1 MVRTESANDN
11 RHGLAKYVPILGWIR
26 KYSSAWLRIDI
37 IAGLTASAVVIPQ
50 AMEVFQV
57 MELDSKPVIGL
68 LAVQS

>member
-1 MVRTESANDN
+1 MNTLPTSEYYQR
-11 RHGLAKYVPILGWIR
+11 GLAKYIPISGWIR

-37 IAGLTASAVVIPQ
+37 IAGLTASAVVISQ

>member
-57 MELDSKPVIGL
+57 MELDSTPVIGL

>member
-1 MVRTESANDN
+1 MNTLPTSEYYQR
-11 RHGLAKYVPILGWIR
+11 GLAKYIPISGWIR

>member
-1 MVRTESANDN
+1 MAVTESTDAN
-11 RHGLAKYVPILGWIR
+11 RHGLAKYVPILSWIR